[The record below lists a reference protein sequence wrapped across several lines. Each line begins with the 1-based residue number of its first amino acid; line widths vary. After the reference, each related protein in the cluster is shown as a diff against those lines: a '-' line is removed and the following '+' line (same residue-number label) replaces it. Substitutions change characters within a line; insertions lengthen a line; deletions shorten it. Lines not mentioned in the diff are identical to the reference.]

1 MPLSDLPLPA
11 VLLGIGAT
19 AVMDLWLLA
28 LARLGVPSSSFAL
41 IGRWVGHMGRGRF
54 VHPGIAT
61 AAPLRAELALGW
73 ATHYAIGIAYA
84 ALMLGLA
91 GSDWLQQ
98 PTPAPALA
106 FGLATLAAPWL
117 VMQPAMGAGIAAAK
131 TPAPWANRLRS
142 AANHAV
148 FGLGLYLAAAAL
160 AALRG

>member
-1 MPLSDLPLPA
+1 MNLFDLAMPA

-28 LARLGVPSSSFAL
+28 LARLGLPSSGFGL
-41 IGRWVGHMGRGRF
+41 IGRWVGHMRLGRF
-54 VHPGIAT
+54 VHASMAA
-61 AAPLRAELALGW
+61 AAPVRAELALGW

-91 GSDWLQQ
+91 GSDWLLR

-117 VMQPAMGAGIAAAK
+117 VMQPAMGAGVAASK
-131 TPAPWANRLRS
+131 TTAPWANRLRS

-148 FGLGLYLAAAAL
+148 FGLGLYVAASAL
-160 AALRG
+160 AAVRG

>member
-1 MPLSDLPLPA
+1 MHPSDVPLLA
-11 VLLGIGAT
+11 VPVGIGAT
-19 AVMDLWLLA
+19 AFMDLWLLA

-41 IGRWVGHMGRGRF
+41 IGRWVGHMSHGRF
-54 VHPGIAT
+54 VHASMAA
-61 AAPLRAELALGW
+61 AAPVRAELALGW

-84 ALMLGLA
+84 ALLAALA
-91 GSDWLQQ
+91 GADWLQR

-117 VMQPAMGAGIAAAK
+117 VMQPAMGAGVAASK
-131 TPAPWANRLRS
+131 TPAPWMNRLRS

-148 FGLGLYLAAAAL
+148 FGLGLYLAASAL